1 MKEKGSPMSRP
12 GGIDVLHCILATLVR
27 QHGSRSVF
35 DLLEVT
41 YEVTV
46 PPDTEFPKLIAKFD
60 VFLRLVGRSAGPTR
74 FRIRVHRRVS
84 RGVWE
89 LVNDFR
95 PHRRLPFPS
104 GRTAVLSQPVR
115 LQNVKLTGTGLYAI
129 RVFFRP
135 AKWKWE
141 LGAVEYFRVVR

>member
-1 MKEKGSPMSRP
+1 MNRP
-12 GGIDVLHCILATLVR
+12 RVIDVLHCLLATLAR

-60 VFLRLVGRSAGPTR
+60 LFLRLVGRSAGPTR

-89 LVNDFR
+89 LVNDYR
-95 PHRRLPFPS
+95 PNRRLQFPPS
-104 GRTAVLSQPVR
+104 RTAVLSQPVR
-115 LQNVKLTGTGLYAI
+115 LQNIKLTGTGLYAI

-135 AKWKWE
+135 AKGTWK